1 MLRTPALQELR
12 LETTTTGETMTR
24 YVLTLMIGTI
34 LLLSACTRLAN
45 SLPPNPD
52 AGTPASK
59 RFIMTA
65 EGNDALLGP
74 SYTQTFEGN
83 AAYAGS
89 LLQLWSDSITPNRI
103 LKVAYFGGGV
113 IPVGSYRVVGREADV
128 TDPQQDVVVTY
139 TLAQGAFCTVGCDYQ
154 GEPVPDYYFEYYGTD
169 GTVTISQ
176 AGGGKLVG
184 ELDLTVQQHSYH
196 ANLDNQSKNYQR
208 SRTRRQMRTAA
219 NTHKPR

>member
-1 MLRTPALQELR
+1 M
-12 LETTTTGETMTR
+12 GETMTR
-24 YVLTLMIGTI
+24 YVLTLMLGMV
-34 LLLSACTRLAN
+34 LLLPGCTRLTN
-45 SLPPNPD
+45 PLPPTPD
-52 AGTPASK
+52 TGTPASK

-89 LLQLWSDSITPNRI
+89 LLQLWSDSDTPNRI
-103 LKVAYFGGGV
+103 LEVTYFGDGV

-139 TLAQGAFCTVGCDYQ
+139 TLAQGAFCTVGCEPQ
-154 GEPVPDYYFEYYGTD
+154 NEPVSDYYFQYYGTD

-176 AGGGKLVG
+176 AGEGKLVG

-196 ANLDNQSKNYQR
+196 ANLNGTFSAVLGK
-208 SRTRRQMRTAA
+208 
-219 NTHKPR
+219 